1 MKFGTTPF
9 DWTWEAERNVLI
21 ATISDG
27 DYYLGTYS
35 NYNTISA
42 SDVSR
47 ITDASVI
54 GVSQFPARF
63 YGTMA
68 EPTDAQKVAAD
79 KAALQLEET
88 YTENFTLPMS
98 GANGS
103 AITWAV
109 TEGTAITVDGA
120 AATVIR
126 GAEDA
131 TVTLTATI
139 TCGEE
144 SDTKAF
150 TVTVPAEG
158 TVVPD
163 PGTEEDPY
171 TVAEALAAAGQLAPG
186 EYSEKVYILGTV
198 VSIGSVGSYYSNLY
212 IADGVDGA
220 QLLVYSANLG
230 SGIDA
235 VYPNDTVLFYGYLT
249 NFNGTLE
256 VSSNKGDYV
265 YMEEVTR
272 GTSTITVDE
281 TSSENAAVTLSK
293 NSGENGTEFT
303 FTIQVT
309 EGYQIVSVTVNGVAV
324 EAVEGTYTSTVQG
337 NTKVKVETAEEGA
350 AVPQL
355 AATITFDNK
364 SKRTEQ
370 TTEKQVWAEN
380 GITVTNNKAASSTNV
395 ADYANP
401 ARFYASSDLIIEYT
415 GIVKIVI
422 NTTGGKN
429 WGGCSSISGGG
440 VATADGTITTI
451 VFDSP
456 VDSVTITK
464 LTDQIR
470 VTSIEIY
477 TLAE

>member
-1 MKFGTTPF
+1 MLFVMVMP
-9 DWTWEAERNVLI
+9 
-21 ATISDG
+21 
-27 DYYLGTYS
+27 
-35 NYNTISA
+35 
-42 SDVSR
+42 
-47 ITDASVI
+47 
-54 GVSQFPARF
+54 
-63 YGTMA
+63 YGTELAAMA
-68 EPTDAQKVAAD
+68 S
-79 KAALQLEET
+79 
-88 YTENFTLPMS
+88 NSIFT
-98 GANGS
+98 
-103 AITWAV
+103 AV
-109 TEGTAITVDGA
+109 TASISRTVDGA

-150 TVTVPAEG
+150 TVTVLAEG
-158 TVVPD
+158 TAL

-171 TVAEALAAAGQLAPG
+171 TVAEALAAAGQLAKG

-212 IADGVDGA
+212 IADGADGT

-249 NFNGTLE
+249 NYNGTLE

-355 AATITFDNK
+355 AATITFDDK

-370 TTEKQVWAEN
+370 TTEKQVWTEN

-429 WGGCSSISGGG
+429 WGGCGSISGGG